1 MRYIEIERELEKY
14 RNCIESFVKLM
25 KIYEELNYE
34 FDQITGNEE
43 NVKNAKKEIEEMY
56 FKVKNLIYI
65 FENDAKK
72 IADILIPPQPPV
84 LTKYLSEK
92 E

>member
-1 MRYIEIERELEKY
+1 MKYIEIERELEKY

-25 KIYEELNYE
+25 KIYEELNCE
-34 FDQITGNEE
+34 LDQITDNEE
-43 NVKNAKKEIEEMY
+43 NAKNAKKEIEEMY
-56 FKVKNLIYI
+56 FKVKKLIYI

-84 LTKYLSEK
+84 FD
-92 E
+92 